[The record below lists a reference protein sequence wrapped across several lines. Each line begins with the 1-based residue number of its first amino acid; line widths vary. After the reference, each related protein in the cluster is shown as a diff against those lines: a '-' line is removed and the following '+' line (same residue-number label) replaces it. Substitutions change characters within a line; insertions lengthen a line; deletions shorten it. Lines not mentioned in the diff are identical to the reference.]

1 MPADDRRRRR
11 GAREGI
17 PWHANGEDFRMFYE
31 LFYPLRHTFF
41 GFNVFRYITFRAA
54 MAGITAFVVC
64 ILLGP
69 AVIRFLSRLNLKQG
83 IERAGFSALYGQH
96 AGKEKV
102 PTMGG
107 LMVLGAVFASTLLWM
122 DLHNRYV
129 WLCLLVTGW
138 LGAVGFVD
146 DYLKLAKKN
155 SKGLAA
161 ANKFTGQI
169 LLGLAIGI
177 FLYRDSP
184 VWSDVAVP
192 FVKNWFLVLGPFY
205 ILFVALVITGSSNA
219 VNLTDGLDGLAV
231 GCTLMIALTY
241 AVFSYLTGH
250 AAFSRYLGIPFIAG
264 AGELAVFCAVLFGSG
279 LGFLWFNA
287 HPANVFMGDVGA
299 LGLGGALG
307 AVAIFTKKELLLVIV
322 GGIFVLEALSVIL
335 QVASFKFRKQRI
347 FRMAP
352 IHHHFQLGGL
362 TESKVVIRFWIVSVL
377 LSLLGLATL
386 KLQ

>member
-1 MPADDRRRRR
+1 ML
-11 GAREGI
+11 
-17 PWHANGEDFRMFYE
+17 YQ
-31 LFYPLRHTFF
+31 LLYPLREYFF

-54 MAGITAFVVC
+54 MAGITAFIVC
-64 ILLGP
+64 LWIGP
-69 AVIRFLSRLNLKQG
+69 GLIRFLSKLDLKQT
-83 IERAGFSALYGQH
+83 IEREGFAALYGEH

-107 LMVLGAVFASTLLWM
+107 VIILGAILLSTLLWA

-129 WLCLLVTGW
+129 WLCLLIVLW
-138 LGAVGFVD
+138 LGGVGFVD

-161 ANKFTGQI
+161 ANKFIGQAVI
-169 LLGLAIGI
+169 GLGIGV
-177 FLYRDSP
+177 FLYFDSP
-184 VWSDVAVP
+184 VWRDVALP
-192 FVKNWFLVLGPFY
+192 FCKNWFLVLGPFY
-205 ILFVALVITGSSNA
+205 VLFVALIITGTSNA
-219 VNLTDGLDGLAV
+219 VNLTDGLDGLAI

-241 AVFSYLTGH
+241 AVFSYVTGN
-250 AAFSRYLGIPFIAG
+250 AQFSHYLQIPFIAG
-264 AGELAVFCAVLFGSG
+264 AGELAVFCAVLFGAG
-279 LGFLWFNA
+279 MGFLWFNA
-287 HPANVFMGDVGA
+287 HPATVFMGDVGS

-322 GGIFVLEALSVIL
+322 GGIFVMEALSVML
-335 QVASFKFRKQRI
+335 QVGSYKLRHKRI

-362 TESKVVIRFWIVSVL
+362 KETKVVIRFWIVSIL

>member
-1 MPADDRRRRR
+1 ML
-11 GAREGI
+11 
-17 PWHANGEDFRMFYE
+17 YQ
-31 LFYPLRHTFF
+31 LLYPLREYFF

-54 MAGITAFVVC
+54 MAGITAFIVC
-64 ILLGP
+64 LWIGP
-69 AVIRFLSRLNLKQG
+69 GLIRFLAKLDLKQT
-83 IERAGFSALYGQH
+83 IEREGFDALYDEH

-107 LMVLGAVFASTLLWM
+107 IIILGAITLSTLLWA
-122 DLHNRYV
+122 DLSNRYV
-129 WLCLLVTGW
+129 WLCLIIVLW

-146 DYLKLAKKN
+146 DYLKLSKKN

-161 ANKFTGQI
+161 ANKFIGQAVI
-169 LLGLAIGI
+169 GLAIGA
-177 FLYRDSP
+177 FLYLDSP
-184 VWSDVAVP
+184 VWSDVALP
-192 FVKNWFLVLGPFY
+192 FFKNWFLVLGPLY
-205 ILFVALVITGSSNA
+205 ILFVAVVITGASNA
-219 VNLTDGLDGLAV
+219 VNLTDGLDGLAI

-241 AVFSYLTGH
+241 AVFSYLTGNIG
-250 AAFSRYLGIPFIAG
+250 FSKYLQIPYIVG
-264 AGELAVFCAVLFGSG
+264 AGELAVFCAVVFGAG
-279 LGFLWFNA
+279 MGFLWFNA
-287 HPANVFMGDVGA
+287 HPASVFMGDVGS

-322 GGIFVLEALSVIL
+322 GGIFVMEALSVML
-335 QVASFKFRKQRI
+335 QVGSYKLRQKRI

-362 TESKVVIRFWIVSVL
+362 KETKVVIRFWIVSIL

>member
-1 MPADDRRRRR
+1 M
-11 GAREGI
+11 G
-17 PWHANGEDFRMFYE
+17 
-31 LFYPLRHTFF
+31 
-41 GFNVFRYITFRAA
+41 
-54 MAGITAFVVC
+54 GITAFVVC
-64 ILLGP
+64 LWIGP
-69 AVIRFLSRLNLKQG
+69 SVIRFLSRLDLKQG
-83 IERAGFSALYGQH
+83 IEREGFSSLYGQH

-107 LMVLGAVFASTLLWM
+107 VMILGSIVLSTLLWA
-122 DLHNRYV
+122 DLRNRYV
-129 WLCLLVTGW
+129 WLSLLIVCW
-138 LGAVGFVD
+138 LGGVGFVD

-161 ANKFTGQI
+161 ANKFIGQI
-169 LLGLAIGI
+169 VLGLGVAV
-177 FLYRDSP
+177 FLYLDSP
-184 VWSDVAVP
+184 VWSDVAIP
-192 FVKNWFLVLGPFY
+192 FTKDCFLTLGIFY
-205 ILFVALVITGSSNA
+205 IPFAALVITGSSNA
-219 VNLTDGLDGLAV
+219 VNLTDGLDGLAI

-250 AAFSRYLGIPFIAG
+250 ATFSHYLQIPFIAG
-264 AGELAVFCAVLFGSG
+264 TGELAVFCSVLFGAG

-287 HPANVFMGDVGA
+287 YPATVFMGDVGS

-322 GGIFVLEALSVIL
+322 GGIFVLEAVSVIL
-335 QVASFKFRKQRI
+335 QVFSYKLRKQRI

-352 IHHHFQLGGL
+352 IHHHFQLGGM
-362 TESKVVIRFWIVSVL
+362 TESKVVIRFWIVSIL

>member
-1 MPADDRRRRR
+1 ML
-11 GAREGI
+11 
-17 PWHANGEDFRMFYE
+17 YQ
-31 LFYPLRHTFF
+31 LLYPLREYFF

-54 MAGITAFVVC
+54 MAGITAFIVC
-64 ILLGP
+64 LCIGP
-69 AVIRFLSRLNLKQG
+69 GVIRFLSKLNLKQT
-83 IERAGFSALYGQH
+83 IEREGFSSLYQEH

-107 LMVLGAVFASTLLWM
+107 LMILGSIIISTLLWA
-122 DLHNRYV
+122 DLRNRYV
-129 WLCLLVTGW
+129 WLCLLIVLW
-138 LGAVGFVD
+138 LGGVGFVD

-161 ANKFTGQI
+161 ANKFIGQAI
-169 LLGLAIGI
+169 IGLGIGV
-177 FLYRDSP
+177 FLYFDSP
-184 VWSDVAVP
+184 VWRDVALP
-192 FVKNWFLVLGPFY
+192 FFKNWFLMLGPFY
-205 ILFVALVITGSSNA
+205 ILFVALVITGTSNA
-219 VNLTDGLDGLAV
+219 VNLTDGLDGLAI

-241 AVFSYLTGH
+241 AIFSYVTGH
-250 AAFSRYLGIPFIAG
+250 AAFSHYLQIPFIAG

-279 LGFLWFNA
+279 IGFLWFNA
-287 HPANVFMGDVGA
+287 HPATVFMGDVGS

-307 AVAIFTKKELLLVIV
+307 AVAIFTKKELLLVVV
-322 GGIFVLEALSVIL
+322 GGIFVLEAISVIF
-335 QVASFKFRKQRI
+335 QVLSYKLRQKRI

-362 TESKVVIRFWIVSVL
+362 KETKVVIRFWIVSIL